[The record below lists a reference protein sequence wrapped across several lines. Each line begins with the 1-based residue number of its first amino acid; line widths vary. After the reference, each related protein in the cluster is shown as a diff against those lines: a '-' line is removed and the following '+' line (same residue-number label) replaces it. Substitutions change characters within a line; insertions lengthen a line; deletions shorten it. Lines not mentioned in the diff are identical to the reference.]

1 MQAGTRAEF
10 AAHMNRNKSTVT
22 RWDQAG
28 KLAFTQDGLVD
39 FEKSTAL
46 IANAADPAKHGVTLR
61 HARERGERLIEQE
74 LFVPVKPSGTSA
86 AADPEPTSPEGDT
99 SYARFNES
107 RALKEGELAKL
118 AKIKR
123 EEQEALLIRRSDV
136 KRDVESLAMMVSK
149 GLTGI
154 PARVMPLIN
163 GEADAGKREQI
174 LENEIRK
181 VLAEFADAALSLAG
195 T

>member
-1 MQAGTRAEF
+1 MLTGTRAEF

-28 KLAFTQDGLVD
+28 KLVFVDDGKID
-39 FEKSTAL
+39 FEKSAAM
-46 IANAADPAKHGVTLR
+46 ISQSADPAKHGVTLR
-61 HARERGERLIEQE
+61 HARERGDRAIEQE
-74 LFVPVKPSGTSA
+74 LFVPVKLAQEPEA
-86 AADPEPTSPEGDT
+86 PQADGDS

-107 RALKEGELAKL
+107 RALKEGELAAL

-123 EEQEALLIRRSDV
+123 EELESLLIRRSDV
-136 KRDVESLAMMVSK
+136 KRDVESLAVIVAK

-163 GEADAGKREQI
+163 GEADAGKREQV
-174 LENEIRK
+174 LEAEIRK
-181 VLAEFADAALSLAG
+181 VLAEFADAALNLASD
-195 T
+195 